1 METAGHAV
9 EKSRDNR
16 LDLPPDDGVV
26 GTRHADVGDI
36 ARPFRQ
42 NTGVGGHD
50 VGMGSQDRTD
60 PPVQVAAEGD
70 FFGGRLSV
78 NLHDHHIHLNL
89 KLRNQAIG
97 RPERAIPRLHELAS
111 ENGEEAQPPA
121 GRFEDQM
128 IPPGAGR
135 IEIGRPADPFHLSD
149 HDLKPPLVPDVIAEG
164 QAVRTGGEDL
174 LGQSLRDAG
183 PGRGILAV
191 GHDQIDVQFLAQP
204 GQTGGQSCPAGATDD
219 ITDKENLEHADD
231 SGRARR
237 RGNEE
242 SAGESGLASDPTAF
256 ILSTFLTA
264 EVMKSATTVASFPKP
279 EIGPEMK
286 GAEIVIECLVREGVD
301 TVFAYPG
308 GASMELHQA
317 LAKSTAIRTVLP
329 RHEQGGAFAAE
340 GYARATGKAGVCMAT
355 SGPGATNLVTAI
367 ADAFMDSTPLVAIT
381 GQVYQKFIGK
391 SAFQETDFFG
401 MTLPVVKHSYLILD
415 VNDIPHV
422 IKEAFLIAQTGR
434 PGPVVVDI
442 PKDVQQAVARP
453 AFPPVVELRSSK
465 LPTLATDEEL
475 KHLLG
480 LIGAAR
486 RPVLYVG
493 GGVIS
498 AEASADLKAFAE
510 RARIPVATTLMGVGA
525 FPETHP
531 LSMKWFG
538 MHGSAYGNWAV
549 HQSDLLLAF
558 GARFDDRIT
567 GDPTRFAP
575 EASIVHIDID
585 ASEHNKNKRVAH
597 PIVSEIGYALRRMND
612 LMEVLKFKAPDTE
625 AWLAKIDAW
634 KRDYP
639 FKYGQSKHILPQEA
653 IRTLY
658 ELTKGEAIITTGV
671 GQHQMWAAQFYN
683 FDNPR
688 CLISSLGLGSMGFGY
703 PAAIG
708 AKTAFPDRQV
718 VDIDGDGSFLM
729 NVQELATANIEKIG
743 AKAMVLNNQHL
754 GMVVQWE
761 DRFYNS
767 VRGHTILGDASN
779 IGTPENLGG
788 LYPDFV
794 AIARG
799 FGVAARRVHLK
810 SELREAVQEM
820 LDCDGP
826 FLLDVIVPYNE
837 HVIPMIPASQSVDEM
852 IIE

>member
-1 METAGHAV
+1 MKPA
-9 EKSRDNR
+9 N
-16 LDLPPDDGVV
+16 
-26 GTRHADVGDI
+26 
-36 ARPFRQ
+36 
-42 NTGVGGHD
+42 
-50 VGMGSQDRTD
+50 
-60 PPVQVAAEGD
+60 QVA
-70 FFGGRLSV
+70 
-78 NLHDHHIHLNL
+78 
-89 KLRNQAIG
+89 
-97 RPERAIPRLHELAS
+97 
-111 ENGEEAQPPA
+111 
-121 GRFEDQM
+121 
-128 IPPGAGR
+128 
-135 IEIGRPADPFHLSD
+135 
-149 HDLKPPLVPDVIAEG
+149 
-164 QAVRTGGEDL
+164 T
-174 LGQSLRDAG
+174 
-183 PGRGILAV
+183 
-191 GHDQIDVQFLAQP
+191 
-204 GQTGGQSCPAGATDD
+204 
-219 ITDKENLEHADD
+219 
-231 SGRARR
+231 
-237 RGNEE
+237 
-242 SAGESGLASDPTAF
+242 
-256 ILSTFLTA
+256 
-264 EVMKSATTVASFPKP
+264 FPKP
-279 EIGPEMK
+279 DIGPEMK
-286 GAEIVIECLVREGVD
+286 GAEIVIECLAREGVD

-317 LAKSTAIRTVLP
+317 LAKSQSIRTILP

-340 GYARATGKAGVCMAT
+340 GYARASGKVGVCMAT

-422 IKEAFLIAQTGR
+422 IKEAFLIARTGR

-442 PKDVQQAVARP
+442 PKDVQQALSRP
-453 AFPPVVELRSSK
+453 NFPHAIELRSSK
-465 LPTLATDEEL
+465 MPAHATDEEL
-475 KHLLG
+475 KHILA
-480 LIGAAR
+480 LISAST

-498 AEASADLKAFAE
+498 AEASNDLKAFAE
-510 RARIPVATTLMGVGA
+510 RTRIPVATTLMGVGA

-567 GDPTRFAP
+567 GDPARFAP
-575 EASIVHIDID
+575 EASIVHVDID
-585 ASEHNKNKRVAH
+585 ASEHNKNKRVDH
-597 PIVSEIGYALRRMND
+597 PIVSEIGYALRRMNE
-612 LMEVLKFKAPDTE
+612 LMEALKFKAPDTG
-625 AWLAKIDAW
+625 AWLEKIEGW
-634 KRDYP
+634 KRDHP
-639 FKYGQSKHILPQEA
+639 FSYRKSKHILPQEA
-653 IRTLY
+653 IQTLC

-671 GQHQMWAAQFYN
+671 GQHQMWSAQFYDFN
-683 FDNPR
+683 KPR
-688 CLISSLGLGSMGFGY
+688 CLVSSLGLGSMGYGY

-708 AKTAFPDRQV
+708 AKAAFPDRQV
-718 VDIDGDGSFLM
+718 IDIDGDGSFLM
-729 NVQELATANIEKIG
+729 NIQELATAKIEKIG

-788 LYPDFV
+788 IYPDFV
-794 AIARG
+794 TIARG
-799 FGVAARRVHLK
+799 FGVPSRRVHLK
-810 SELREAVQEM
+810 SELREAIQEM

-826 FLLDVIVPYNE
+826 YLLDVIVPYNE